1 VTEVNRPLSPVER
14 WYWIADR
21 LSPLNV
27 VARVRVRGHLT
38 PRAIRAGLDALRDR
52 HPLLRAAI
60 VADPADANPAFVTGA
75 GIPIPLRVVDG
86 DAHWEHEVNE
96 RELVDRIDLAAGPL
110 CRAVVLDHGDEE
122 HDLLLTVSHCVA
134 DAVTALALLRE
145 LLEFAERPESAVP
158 LAPLPAPEDMFPAR
172 QRALGGALGIAS
184 RVLPDQRRLRRN
196 TLRRLVPSE
205 VVTDERRR
213 SRFVHRAL
221 DFAQLD
227 ALSRSCKREG
237 ATVHGA
243 LAAAMITAVARDA
256 EVAERCAFAIG
267 SPIDFRGELAQ
278 PVTNRDVGAYIAT
291 VPSFVDFGP
300 GDPFWPMAKTISED
314 VARRK
319 RRGDH
324 FAVINLLRW
333 VCPRGL
339 ARSASFRELVEARGP
354 GNLCLS
360 NIGRY
365 HFPDV
370 IGPWRLS
377 EAQFVAGP
385 SISGYLVGTVNTSHD
400 QLSWNFSYVDD
411 AVPTDRAERIATDS
425 VDVLLA
431 AIGKAS

>member
-1 VTEVNRPLSPVER
+1 MTEVNRPLSPVER

-27 VARVRVRGHLT
+27 VARVRVRGPLA
-38 PRAIRAGLDALRDR
+38 PRAIRAGLDALQLR
-52 HPLLRAAI
+52 HPLLRATI
-60 VADPADANPAFVTGA
+60 VADPADANPEFATGT
-75 GIPIPLRVVDG
+75 GTPIPLRVVDG
-86 DAHWEHEVNE
+86 DARWEHEVNE
-96 RELVDRIDLAAGPL
+96 RELVDRVDLAAGTL
-110 CRAVVLDHGDEE
+110 CRAVLLSHGDDE
-122 HDLLLTVSHCVA
+122 HDLILVVSHCVA

-145 LLEFAERPESAVP
+145 LLEFAERPGSAVP

-172 QRALGGALGIAS
+172 HRALGAALGIAS
-184 RVLPDQRRLRRN
+184 RVLPDQWRLRRR

-205 VVTDERRR
+205 VVPDERRR

-237 ATVHGA
+237 STVHGA

-256 EVAERCAFAIG
+256 DVAGRCAFAIG
-267 SPIDFRGELAQ
+267 SPVDFRGELAR
-278 PVTNRDVGAYIAT
+278 PVSDRDVGAYIAT

-300 GDPFWPMAKTISED
+300 GEPFWPAARSISED

-324 FAVINLLRW
+324 FAAINLLRW
-333 VCPRGL
+333 VCPHGL
-339 ARSASFRELVEARGP
+339 AESASFRGLVEAWGP

-360 NIGRY
+360 NIGRH
-365 HFPDV
+365 HFPDA

-400 QLSWNFSYVDD
+400 QLSWNFSYIDD

-425 VDVLLA
+425 VDVLLSA
-431 AIGKAS
+431 LGKAT

>member
-1 VTEVNRPLSPVER
+1 MTEVNRPLSPVER
-14 WYWIADR
+14 WYWLADR
-21 LSPLNV
+21 FSPLNV
-27 VARVRVRGHLT
+27 VARVRVRGSLD
-38 PRAIRAGLDALRDR
+38 PRAVRIGLDALQSR
-52 HPLLRAAI
+52 HPLLRTTI
-60 VADPADANPAFVTGA
+60 VADAADANPEFVATT
-75 GIPIPLRVVDG
+75 GIPIPLRVVDR
-86 DAHWEHEVNE
+86 DTSWEHEVDE
-96 RELVDRIDLAAGPL
+96 HELVDRVDAVAGPL
-110 CRAVVLDHGDEE
+110 CRAVVLRHGD
-122 HDLLLTVSHCVA
+122 DVQDVLLTVSHTIS
-134 DAVTALALLRE
+134 DAVTALSLLRE
-145 LLEFAERPESAVP
+145 LLEFAARPGSAVP
-158 LAPLPAPEDMFPAR
+158 LDPLPAPEDLFPAR
-172 QRALGGALGIAS
+172 HRALGGALGIAQ
-184 RVLPDQRRLRRN
+184 RVLPDQRKLRRAA
-196 TLRRLVPSE
+196 LRRLVPSAA
-205 VVTDERRR
+205 VPDERRR

-237 ATVHGA
+237 ATVQGA

-256 EVAERCAFAIG
+256 EVAERCEFAIG
-267 SPIDFRGELAQ
+267 SPVDFRDELAR
-278 PVTNRDVGAYIAT
+278 PVSDRDVGAYIAT
-291 VPSFVDFGP
+291 VPSFVDFRP
-300 GDPFWPMAKTISED
+300 GAPFWPMAKTVSED

-333 VCPRGL
+333 VCPHDL
-339 ARSASFRELVEARGP
+339 AGSASFRGLVEAQGP

-360 NIGRY
+360 NIGLH

-385 SISGYLVGTVNTSHD
+385 SLSGYLVGTVNTSHD